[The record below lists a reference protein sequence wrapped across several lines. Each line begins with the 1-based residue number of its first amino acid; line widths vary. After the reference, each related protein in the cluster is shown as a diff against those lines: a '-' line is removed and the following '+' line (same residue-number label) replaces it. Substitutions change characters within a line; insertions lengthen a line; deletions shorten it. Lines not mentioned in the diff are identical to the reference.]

1 MRVLLLSMAIYKI
14 NDRVFNT
21 LIRTITDNEDDV
33 RKLSQSEVYLLAY
46 LIENKGKVIKKNDL
60 MAVGWPRK
68 VVVVNSLTV
77 AISNLR
83 KALEDPDII
92 SSNKGIGY
100 TFSLEATVEHSSEDE
115 IEDEEYVKD
124 YNTSSIVDPQQSSV
138 LNLFFYVSII
148 TFLATSAFIVNW
160 ILSYVSGNP
169 VL

>member
-1 MRVLLLSMAIYKI
+1 MATYKI

-21 LIRTITDNEDDV
+21 LTRTITEGTDDV

-46 LIENKGKVIKKNDL
+46 LIENKGRIIKKNDL

-92 SSNKGIGY
+92 NSNKGVGY
-100 TFSLEATVEHSSEDE
+100 TFSTQAAIEHSASDEVEDE
-115 IEDEEYVKD
+115 VITKD
-124 YNTSSIVDPQQSSV
+124 YAIPQKNNKKCWI
-138 LNLFFYVSII
+138 LDTFFYISILI
-148 TFLATSAFIVNW
+148 FVATGLFATNW
-160 ILSYVSGNP
+160 ALNYVPGE
-169 VL
+169 

>member
-1 MRVLLLSMAIYKI
+1 MAIYKI

-21 LIRTITDNEDDV
+21 LSRTITLGTDDV

-46 LIENKGKVIKKNDL
+46 LIENQGKVIDKTEL
-60 MAVGWPRK
+60 MGIGWPKK

-100 TFSLEATVEHSSEDE
+100 TFSLEAIVDHNSEEDE
-115 IEDEEYVKD
+115 NEDENYIKD
-124 YNTSSIVDPQQSSV
+124 YNMSSVVEPQQSSV

-148 TFLATSAFIVNW
+148 MFLTTSTFIINW

-169 VL
+169 IL